1 MRKTLIS
8 QDISEQTSLV
18 LQLLQSRRYDLLE
31 EIQVF
36 NFSFYKLSASFY
48 DMFPKFRFIECNI
61 DESVCNGYST
71 AICYL
76 YLDQLWISL
85 LSSVFCK
92 KKLFFNKGR
101 KLHLSLYI
109 KDEHLENGWE
119 LYQSRN
125 IVLVVSSLAPMTSPV
140 GQRNSFT
147 VLGMNYLVLRILGP
161 IWQVLV
167 ALEI

>member
-1 MRKTLIS
+1 M
-8 QDISEQTSLV
+8 SLV
-18 LQLLQSRRYDLLE
+18 LQLLRSRYDLLE

-36 NFSFYKLSASFY
+36 HFSFYKLSAFF
-48 DMFPKFRFIECNI
+48 DMFPKFRFI
-61 DESVCNGYST
+61 DESVWNGYST
-71 AICYL
+71 AIWDL
-76 YLDQLWISL
+76 HLDQLWISL

-92 KKLFFNKGR
+92 KKLFFNRGR

-109 KDEHLENGWE
+109 KYQRLENGWE

-125 IVLVVSSLAPMTSPV
+125 IVLVVTSPV
-140 GQRNSFT
+140 EQRNSFT
-147 VLGMNYLVLRILGP
+147 VLGMNFFTLRILSP

>member
-1 MRKTLIS
+1 M
-8 QDISEQTSLV
+8 SLV
-18 LQLLQSRRYDLLE
+18 LQLLRSRYDLLE

-36 NFSFYKLSASFY
+36 HFSFYKLSPSFY
-48 DMFPKFRFIECNI
+48 MFPKFRFIECNI
-61 DESVCNGYST
+61 DASVWNGYST
-71 AICYL
+71 AIWYL
-76 YLDQLWISL
+76 HLDQLWISL
-85 LSSVFCK
+85 LSSFFCK
-92 KKLFFNKGR
+92 KETFFFNRGR

-109 KDEHLENGWE
+109 KYQHLENGWE

-140 GQRNSFT
+140 EQRNSFA
-147 VLGMNYLVLRILGP
+147 VLGMNFVALRILSP